1 MGDVIKDFYKSDAP
15 QFKGRTKEERRKM
28 AVAAKLTA
36 ERGGFKLGEQMV
48 DEPVASA
55 PDPAIDKNKQNLD
68 KQKIANLKMLQ
79 QKQQMFQRQKLQ
91 MQKSGK
97 LPLDAG

>member
-1 MGDVIKDFYKSDAP
+1 
-15 QFKGRTKEERRKM
+15 
-28 AVAAKLTA
+28 
-36 ERGGFKLGEQMV
+36 MV
-48 DEPVASA
+48 DEPVAPA

-68 KQKIANLKMLQ
+68 KQKIINLKMLQ
-79 QKQQMFQRQKLQ
+79 QKQQMLQKQKLQ